1 MYEGTRRSSAN
12 SDLDRGKNQEQQ
24 QSQESSSLIL
34 STDPRP
40 RLRWTVDLHQRFVD
54 AVNQLGGPDKATPK
68 SVMKIMRVDGL
79 TLYHLKSHLQK
90 YRLGKPS
97 QKDGGGPVG
106 GDVFR
111 GEATAVVDSSA
122 CTLAAESQPT
132 SFMAETLQISEA
144 LRLQMEVQKRL
155 HEQLEVQKHLQLR
168 IEAQG
173 KYLQSILEKARETL
187 ANHHNGI
194 LDLEE
199 AQAQLSALSSKVMN
213 ECLNPAV
220 SLLELTMPTDNP
232 PSLDTVYRKSSK
244 KHKTGF
250 QKEEPD
256 HRRPSETGESLTFDL
271 NLEDEP
277 DTTAFKREFDLNNYE
292 LGL

>member
-12 SDLDRGKNQEQQ
+12 SDPDRGKNQEQQ

-97 QKDGGGPVG
+97 LKDGGHAG
-106 GDVFR
+106 GDVFL
-111 GEATAVVDSSA
+111 GEATAVVDSSV
-122 CTLAAESQPT
+122 CTLASESQPT

-173 KYLQSILEKARETL
+173 KYLQSILEKARDTL
-187 ANHHNGI
+187 ANHHSGM

-199 AQAQLSALSSKVMN
+199 AQAQLSALSSRVMN
-213 ECLNPAV
+213 ECFNPAV
-220 SLLELTMPTDNP
+220 ALLDLTIPTENP
-232 PSLDTVYRKSSK
+232 ESLDTVYQKSSK
-244 KHKTGF
+244 KQRTGF
-250 QKEEPD
+250 QKEPD
-256 HRRPSETGESLTFDL
+256 HCRRSETGESPTFDL
-271 NLEDEP
+271 NLEDGP
-277 DTTAFKREFDLNNYE
+277 ASGVFKREFDLNNYE

>member
-1 MYEGTRRSSAN
+1 MYESTRRSSAN

-68 SVMKIMRVDGL
+68 SVMKIMR
-79 TLYHLKSHLQK
+79 
-90 YRLGKPS
+90 
-97 QKDGGGPVG
+97 
-106 GDVFR
+106 
-111 GEATAVVDSSA
+111 
-122 CTLAAESQPT
+122 
-132 SFMAETLQISEA
+132 ISEA

-256 HRRPSETGESLTFDL
+256 NCRRSETGESLTFDL

-277 DTTAFKREFDLNNYE
+277 DRTAFKREFDLNNYE